1 MVAVKRATVPSPDL
15 WGWPETDTVEV
26 VRLTQRGSV
35 YSVDKVYLNDEV
47 VGFVVGRPE
56 GRRGGKM
63 WDYVAGDRNSPTPTP
78 ARWRLVFGSPS
89 RQHALVALV
98 ENHKARAERKATR

>member
-1 MVAVKRATVPSPDL
+1 MARRLLVPSPDL

-26 VRLTQRGSV
+26 TRLTQRGAV
-35 YSVDKVYLNDEV
+35 YSVDRVYLNNEV

-56 GRRGGKM
+56 GRTGTKM
-63 WDYVAGDRNSPTPTP
+63 WDYVAGDSNSPTPRP
-78 ARWRLVFGSPS
+78 SSWRLVFGQPS

-98 ENHKARAERKATR
+98 EKSRVR